1 MVADTVPSVHA
12 ATGNA
17 LRRNNVRK
25 SVTFENPEIPPTNL
39 NPSMT
44 YIHHSIV
51 VGGVQGYWSW
61 EIDDYSKPLHK
72 SQVDHQHR
80 PGRPP
85 RVAVD
90 VTSQKSIESMRQASL
105 MAQVAAFQNGISLSE
120 GKGLM
125 YEWDEGASKVYATE
139 PYEGSLGTRTN
150 EVSKRPLLWSRRHCR
165 IYNDPMCGSFEQVN
179 PAYFEVVNLEHGRPH
194 PEFDDYLHMVSVPGE
209 MR

>member
-1 MVADTVPSVHA
+1 MPSVHSAISGNPVDRLVGDACPASSSTVVADTVPSVHA
-12 ATGNA
+12 ATENA

-25 SVTFENPEIPPTNL
+25 RVTFENPDVPPTNL
-39 NPSMT
+39 NPSVT
-44 YIHHSIV
+44 YNHHSIV

-105 MAQVAAFQNGISLSE
+105 MA
-120 GKGLM
+120 
-125 YEWDEGASKVYATE
+125 
-139 PYEGSLGTRTN
+139 
-150 EVSKRPLLWSRRHCR
+150 
-165 IYNDPMCGSFEQVN
+165 
-179 PAYFEVVNLEHGRPH
+179 
-194 PEFDDYLHMVSVPGE
+194 
-209 MR
+209 